1 MGKVNMEIWTNSA
14 IWFPLALYAVSQVYK
29 CDFET
34 ASLRMA
40 ISFYGAAARAPPPS
54 DIG

>member
-40 ISFYGAAARAPPPS
+40 ISF
-54 DIG
+54 